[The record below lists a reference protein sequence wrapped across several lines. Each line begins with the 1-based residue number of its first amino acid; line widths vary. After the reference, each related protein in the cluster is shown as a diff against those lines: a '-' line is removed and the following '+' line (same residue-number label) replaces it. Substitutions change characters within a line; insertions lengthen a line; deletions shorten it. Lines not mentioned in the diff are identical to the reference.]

1 MIRTFI
7 ALQLEESI
15 RTRLNELGGTIP
27 GARPVPPEQI
37 HLTLRFIGDID
48 GALFHDVREKLA
60 GVEAAAPTLSIRGVG
75 HFPPRGAP
83 RVIWAGVE
91 PAAALLEVR
100 SAVNRVLAGL
110 GIAAEERNY
119 HPHVTI
125 ARLKNSSIGRIA
137 DFLTSN
143 SLLQSPPFT
152 VGTFTLFTST
162 LSPKGAIHRSVAEY
176 PLQPRPAVR

>member
-7 ALQLEESI
+7 ALQLDHSI
-15 RTRLNELGGTIP
+15 RTRLNELGRTIS
-27 GARPVPPEQI
+27 GARPVPTEQI

-48 GALFHDVREKLA
+48 GALFHDVRDGLA
-60 GVEAAAPTLSIRGVG
+60 GVEAEALTLSIRGVG

-91 PAAALLEVR
+91 PTVELLAVR
-100 SAVNRVLAGL
+100 SAINRALAGV
-110 GIAAEERNY
+110 GIGAEERSY

-143 SLLQSPPFT
+143 SLLQSPSFT
-152 VGTFTLFTST
+152 ITSFTLFTSALT
-162 LSPKGAIHRSVAEY
+162 AKGAIHSIAAEY
-176 PLQPRPAVR
+176 PLRLR

>member
-7 ALQLEESI
+7 AVQLEDSI
-15 RTRLNELGGTIP
+15 RTRLNELGRTIP

-48 GALFHDVREKLA
+48 GTLFDDVREGLTE
-60 GVEAAAPTLSIRGVG
+60 VEAGTLTLTIRGVG

-83 RVIWAGVE
+83 RVVWAGVE
-91 PAAALLEVR
+91 PVAALHGVR
-100 SAVNRVLAGL
+100 SAINQVLAGL
-110 GIAAEERNY
+110 GIPAEERSY
-119 HPHVTI
+119 HPHITI
-125 ARLKNSSIGRIA
+125 ARLKNSPISRVA

-152 VGTFTLFTST
+152 VSSFTLFTST
-162 LSPKGAIHRSVAEY
+162 LTAKGAIHRSAATY
-176 PLQPRPAVR
+176 PLGPR

>member
-7 ALQLEESI
+7 ALQLDDSI
-15 RTRLNELGGTIP
+15 RARLNELGRTIP

-48 GALFHDVREKLA
+48 NALFHDVRSALA
-60 GVEAAAPTLSIRGVG
+60 DVEAEAPTLSIRGVG

-83 RVIWAGVE
+83 RVIWTGVE
-91 PAAALLEVR
+91 PLAALLAVR
-100 SAVNRVLAGL
+100 SAINRVLAGI
-110 GIAAEERNY
+110 GIGAEERNY

-125 ARLKNSSIGRIA
+125 ARLKNSSIGRVA

-152 VGTFTLFTST
+152 VTSFTLFTST
-162 LSPKGAIHRSVAEY
+162 LTAKGAIHRIAADY
-176 PLQPRPAVR
+176 PLRPR